1 MADSVGRQTVL
12 GLVVPGLLCLVAGT
26 VCAFYAF
33 LVGVSLIA
41 FGTLLLLL
49 SAAACRIVKS
59 LPDQAPSDD
68 SGSSK
73 KGSHCSLTQDPR
85 TTYGSRNVSGA
96 YVNPA
101 FEPKE
106 DELSSFTHLNAI
118 SCERLHCPQKQQ
130 PQQPCHPPSVSRKFA
145 STNSLVAEL
154 HGGGRYLHS
163 TKESLGN
170 TGFRHIEFDPESG
183 RFGEQPPRYSAVV
196 RESPL
201 I

>member
-49 SAAACRIVKS
+49 SAAACRIIKS
-59 LPDQAPSDD
+59 LPDQAPSND
-68 SGSSK
+68 SGHSEKRSQC
-73 KGSHCSLTQDPR
+73 GLTQDLR

-106 DELSSFTHLNAI
+106 DELSAFARVSAV
-118 SCERLHCPQKQQ
+118 SCERLPCPQKQQ
-130 PQQPCHPPSVSRKFA
+130 PQQPCHLQSVSRKYA

-154 HGGGRYLHS
+154 HGGGRYQHS

-170 TGFRHIEFDPESG
+170 TGFRHIEFDPESA

>member
-1 MADSVGRQTVL
+1 MGRQTVL
-12 GLVVPGLLCLVAGT
+12 GLVVPGLLCLLAGT

-49 SAAACRIVKS
+49 SAAACRILKS
-59 LPDQAPSDD
+59 LPDQTPSDD
-68 SGSSK
+68 SGNSK
-73 KGSHCSLTQDPR
+73 KGSHCSLTQDAR

-106 DELSSFTHLNAI
+106 DELSAFGRVSGI
-118 SCERLHCPQKQQ
+118 SCEGLHCPQKQQ
-130 PQQPCHPPSVSRKFA
+130 PQQPCQSVSRKYA